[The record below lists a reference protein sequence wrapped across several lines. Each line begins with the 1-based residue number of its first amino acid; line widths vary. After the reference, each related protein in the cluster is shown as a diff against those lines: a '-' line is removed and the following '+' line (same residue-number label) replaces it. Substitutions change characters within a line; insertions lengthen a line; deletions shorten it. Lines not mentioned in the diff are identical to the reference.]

1 MLIQRGPVDG
11 KPVVLTLSEDL
22 WRAVEDCRYPTRVP
36 SEAEKIRALIEEWR
50 EEFGGEMPR
59 ARRDQL
65 RGSANIYSQLLEE
78 HEDRYPVE
86 LIQNAHD
93 ACAEKAARAGK
104 VWFVWSDS
112 ALHIAD
118 NGAGFAEENVR
129 TLCAFGNTTKLGD
142 KRSIGYKGIGFV
154 SVYELTDTPQVI
166 THHKV
171 SFGFDLNLA
180 RSKSVPP
187 MLLPKELSDSDFDPD
202 LPLIRSLR
210 RQGAKTVIRL
220 PFRSKVDAYRSY
232 EKLTAVLQ
240 PEALLFM
247 AKLGELEFRYQGK
260 TEKWS
265 CKPRQSK
272 VGIGTVHKLSTGA
285 ADYEWLLAGDTV
297 TTPRDVQEKGGWREV
312 DEVEAAVAVPWSR
325 GRPVPSTSAL
335 NVHAY
340 YPTDE
345 MVGCGILIHG
355 DFQVTTNRRNILT
368 AKSVSRAV
376 SDLAI
381 ELAVELAEAI
391 AGTGIKAAAGL
402 LDVLGDPGEAT
413 GFGKVFRME
422 LFAELESRALVP
434 TRQGEALS
442 SAFGLHL
449 LKVDRGEMDAKQA
462 GELVDLL
469 EDPDS
474 FADPAVLSPRAVAA
488 LDEMNINPVTP
499 AWFAQQVA
507 PTGTDFD
514 RTLRLLEAWV
524 DQIPGARPR
533 QQALDA
539 LGDRPVVLDSTG
551 TWREPGDVI
560 LGGGLSE
567 EFADLLGLRI
577 AKNPR
582 FKQAREFLEGSLGV
596 NQLDVGSVVRRV
608 AKVVENLDDGFD
620 EEHEDFGRHDQL
632 FGVLR
637 SVWDVDAKAFKKGLP
652 LPGQDNDWDDEISLH
667 LDNDSSSPLPKLQIP
682 VRNLKGTKSE
692 RLKLGSGIYFPKSW
706 SGDSLAE
713 RLYRRFNEAE
723 FLALEPPPNST
734 ELKKA
739 KQFLTYL
746 GVQSDPLITGGASRG
761 LFNSAQ
767 QWRPYYHAIQEEI
780 EENCGEYGHPQ
791 ASTTGLRVD
800 LYMVEKVE
808 SILLEPKKTSSEA
821 LLELLDKGKARSR
834 DKPDQAFCSHKKHS
848 PDDGVRG
855 PHGYQ
860 EWLMNSALWVPS
872 SEGLIRPDQ
881 CWTGLPKRTG
891 HLKLPR
897 APGALGKTK
906 GITTANYDKPLS
918 RDLVVALGLFHEK
931 YPDATGDVAYT
942 ADWLMAKLAR
952 APMVSGELWLL
963 AHSDSGRVWVGAS
976 DRPLVW
982 DLPGF
987 DEVVKVRTEPIIWDE
1002 EADLA
1007 SLPIKPPLPCASE
1020 IIEVVPGFDI
1030 DRGPVPVISEE
1041 VRCGIVAA
1049 TPSKARRYIAKC
1061 LLSMASCRGEGLRL
1075 TFREDKA
1082 ALAVTET
1089 TSVFL
1094 DIRDNQMSRLG
1105 VNDDVD
1111 ALTPPKATLYY
1122 DTSASSE
1129 GRRGDLVR
1137 ELLRFFHPRT
1147 RDELRQALLILLA
1160 YSPKE
1165 WVKNRAVTSQ
1175 GLADAKS
1182 LLEEIATATTGG
1194 RRGFDSKEETSK
1206 LPSMAELSES
1216 EDLDELDEES
1226 EEGGEEDSDSAVSG
1240 PRKVPEAQAASGP
1253 AGASLATPSP
1263 IGTPQ
1268 SEAAVPAQQR
1278 SGGRPPEPGAD
1289 SPIRF
1294 PKEGAKPIQADD
1306 DKAASEKAPA
1316 RKTPGGRSRS
1326 ETAATSGEVADEF
1339 KSSVDKMRSEEA
1351 SIESAKRVL
1360 KMLGAKGRIHD
1371 ERKNNLGW
1379 DLRCEIGGRDR
1390 YVEVKSSRKKG
1401 SFTMTRNEREKLTKH
1416 KNNYMVIFV
1425 SNVTGHS
1432 HKVRVIRGLHEVAEQ
1447 FAVKDFLV
1455 TQREWGQVEVA
1466 SYDME
1471 TDWQEV

>member
-1 MLIQRGPVDG
+1 M
-11 KPVVLTLSEDL
+11 
-22 WRAVEDCRYPTRVP
+22 P
-36 SEAEKIRALIEEWR
+36 SEAEKIRALIDECWEA
-50 EEFGGEMPR
+50 FGGEMSR
-59 ARRDQL
+59 VMMDQL
-65 RGSANIYSQLLEE
+65 RGSANIYLQLLEE

-104 VWFVWSDS
+104 VWFAWSDS

-118 NGAGFAEENVR
+118 NGSGFFEENVR

-166 THHKV
+166 THHEV

-180 RSKSVPP
+180 RLKSVPP

-210 RQGAKTVIRL
+210 KEGAKTVIRL
-220 PFRSKVDAYRSY
+220 PFRSKVEASRSY
-232 EKLTAVLQ
+232 EKLRAVLQ

-265 CKPRQSK
+265 CKPKQSK
-272 VGIGTVHKLSTGA
+272 VGIGTVHKLSTGSA
-285 ADYEWLLAGDTV
+285 NNEWLLASDAV
-297 TTPRDVQEKGGWREV
+297 ATPLDVQEKGGWKEV
-312 DEVEAAVAVPWSR
+312 DEVEAAVAVPWSK

-355 DFQVTTNRRNILT
+355 DFQVTTNRRTIL
-368 AKSVSRAV
+368 AGKSVSQAV

-381 ELAVELAEAI
+381 ELAVELAEEI
-391 AGTGIKAAAGL
+391 AGRGIKAAAGL
-402 LDVLGDPGEAT
+402 LDVLGDPGEASP
-413 GFGKVFRME
+413 GFGKLFRMR
-422 LFAELESRALVP
+422 LFAELEEVALVP

-442 SAFGLHL
+442 SAYGLRL
-449 LKVDRGEMDAKQA
+449 LAVDRDAMDAKQV

-469 EDPDS
+469 EGPDS
-474 FADPAVLSPRAVAA
+474 FADPAVLSDRAVVA
-488 LDEMNINPVTP
+488 LGEMNIDPVAP
-499 AWFAQQVA
+499 SWFAVRVA

-514 RTLRLLEAWV
+514 RTIRLLEAWV
-524 DQIPGARPR
+524 DQIPGARAR
-533 QQALDA
+533 QQVLDA
-539 LGDRPVVLDSTG
+539 LRDRPVVLDSTG

-567 EFADLLGLRI
+567 EFAHLLDLRI

-582 FKQAREFLEGSLGV
+582 FKQAQEFLEGPLGV
-596 NQLDVGSVVRRV
+596 KELDVGSVVRRV
-608 AKVVENLDDGFD
+608 AKVVDNLDDGFD

-632 FGVLR
+632 LGILR
-637 SVWDVDAKAFKKGLP
+637 SVWDVDSKAFKKGLP
-652 LPGQDNDWDDEISLH
+652 LPGQDKGWDDEISLH
-667 LDNDSSSPLPKLQIP
+667 RDNYSSSPLPKLRIP

-692 RLKLGSGIYFPKSW
+692 HLPLGLGIYFPKSW

-723 FLALEPPPNST
+723 FLALEPPTNST

-746 GVQSDPLITGGASRG
+746 GVQSDPLITGRKYKG
-761 LFNSAQ
+761 LFNGAQ
-767 QWRPYYHAIQEEI
+767 QWRPYYHAIQEKI
-780 EENCGEYGHPQ
+780 EENCGEYGHPT
-791 ASTTGLRVD
+791 ASTTNLRVD

-808 SILLEPKKTSSEA
+808 SILLEPKRTSSEA

-834 DKPDQAFCSHKKHS
+834 DKPDQVFCSHKQHS

-860 EWLMNSALWVPS
+860 EWLMNRESWVPS
-872 SEGLIRPDQ
+872 NEGLIRPDQ

-906 GITTANYDKPLS
+906 GITTANYDKPRP

-931 YPDATGDVAYT
+931 HPDATGDVAYT
-942 ADWLMAKLAR
+942 AGWLMEKLAR
-952 APMVSGELWLL
+952 APMVPTGELWLM
-963 AHSDSGRVWVGAS
+963 AHSDSGRVWVNAS

-987 DEVVKVRTEPIIWDE
+987 DEVVRVRTEPIIWDA

-1020 IIEVVPGFDI
+1020 IIEVVPRFDV
-1030 DRGPVPVISEE
+1030 DRGPVTAISEE
-1041 VRCGIVAA
+1041 QMYGIVAA
-1049 TPSKARRYIAKC
+1049 TPPKARRYIAKC
-1061 LLSMASCRGEGLRL
+1061 LLSMASCGGEGLSL
-1075 TFREDKA
+1075 AFREEKA
-1082 ALAVTET
+1082 ELAVTET
-1089 TSVFL
+1089 TSAFL
-1094 DIRDNQMSRLG
+1094 DIRDNQMSHLG
-1105 VNDDVD
+1105 VNDDAD
-1111 ALTPPKATLYY
+1111 GLTPPKATLYY
-1122 DTSASSE
+1122 DTSASPA

-1147 RDELRQALLILLA
+1147 RDELRQVLLILLA

-1165 WVKNRAVTSQ
+1165 WVKNRSITTQ

-1182 LLEEIATATTGG
+1182 LFEEIATTTTGG
-1194 RRGFDSKEETSK
+1194 RRGSHPREETSQ
-1206 LPSMAELSES
+1206 LPPLAELSES

-1226 EEGGEEDSDSAVSG
+1226 EEGSDSAVSR
-1240 PRKVPEAQAASGP
+1240 PRKVPEARAASGP
-1253 AGASLATPSP
+1253 VAAASATASP
-1263 IGTPQ
+1263 TRTPL
-1268 SEAAVPAQQR
+1268 SEPAVPAQQR
-1278 SGGRPPEPGAD
+1278 IGSHPSEPDAD

-1294 PKEGAKPIQADD
+1294 PKEGAKPTQADD
-1306 DKAASEKAPA
+1306 DEAASERAPA

-1326 ETAATSGEVADEF
+1326 ETVETSGEVADEF

-1360 KMLGAKGRIHD
+1360 EMLGSKGRIHD
-1371 ERKNNLGW
+1371 ERKKNLGW

-1401 SFTMTRNEREKLTKH
+1401 SFSMTRNEREKLKEH

-1432 HKVRVIRGLHEVAEQ
+1432 HKVRVISGLHEVAEQ
-1447 FAVKDFLV
+1447 FAVKDFMV

-1471 TDWQEV
+1471 TDWQEL